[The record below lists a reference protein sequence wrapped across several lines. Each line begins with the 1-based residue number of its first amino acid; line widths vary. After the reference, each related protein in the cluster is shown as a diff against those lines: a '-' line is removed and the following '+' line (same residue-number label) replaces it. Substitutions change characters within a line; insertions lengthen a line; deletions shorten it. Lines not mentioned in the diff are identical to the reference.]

1 MIICILSGNTMA
13 IILVK
18 FVILVKFGIF
28 GKFGIIVG
36 APELRAKKMGLR

>member
-18 FVILVKFGIF
+18 FVILGKF